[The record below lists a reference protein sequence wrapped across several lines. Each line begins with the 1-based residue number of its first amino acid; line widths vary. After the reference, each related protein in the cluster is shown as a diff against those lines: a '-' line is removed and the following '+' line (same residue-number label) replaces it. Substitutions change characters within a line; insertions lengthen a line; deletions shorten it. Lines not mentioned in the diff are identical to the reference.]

1 LAFRS
6 KHELSASILESVQ
19 RTKNEARI
27 TRIMYESFIS
37 HKSITRNIRELL
49 DLGLLKYDGRSKVF
63 RITGKGQDFL
73 EVVDEMNRMLVHN
86 SM

>member
-37 HKSITRNIRELL
+37 HKIRNIRELL

>member
-1 LAFRS
+1 
-6 KHELSASILESVQ
+6 
-19 RTKNEARI
+19 
-27 TRIMYESFIS
+27 MYESFIS
-37 HKSITRNIRELL
+37 HKIRNIRELL